1 MRVQLSDA
9 SAGIVADYG
18 AICIVTNV
26 ENLRSRGLVT
36 WFRD

>member
-1 MRVQLSDA
+1 MRVQLSNV

-18 AICIVTNV
+18 AICNV
-26 ENLRSRGLVT
+26 ENSRSRGLVT